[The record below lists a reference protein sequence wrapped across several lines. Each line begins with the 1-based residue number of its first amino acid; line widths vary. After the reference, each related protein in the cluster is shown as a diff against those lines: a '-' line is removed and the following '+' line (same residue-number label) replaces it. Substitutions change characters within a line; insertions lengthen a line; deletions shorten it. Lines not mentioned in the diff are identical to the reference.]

1 MTPIIEF
8 DIQLGKEN
16 HDVIEDRIEDT
27 RLVIDD
33 ACAFVIINVLIKNIT
48 IISSTKTVNKQEIK
62 EGIGLSFSF

>member
-1 MTPIIEF
+1 MTPVEF

-33 ACAFVIINVLIKNIT
+33 ACAFVIIY
-48 IISSTKTVNKQEIK
+48 VNKK
-62 EGIGLSFSF
+62 HYNLLKLWTNKKF